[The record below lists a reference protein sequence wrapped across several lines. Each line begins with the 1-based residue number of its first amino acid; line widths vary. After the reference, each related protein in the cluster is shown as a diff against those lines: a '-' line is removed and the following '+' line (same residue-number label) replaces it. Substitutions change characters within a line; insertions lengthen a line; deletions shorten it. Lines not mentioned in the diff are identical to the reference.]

1 MKISLDWLKD
11 YVDVD
16 IPLKELVDRM
26 TMIGLIP
33 ETWEERDGDVIL
45 DVETYANRPDTL
57 GHLGMAREVAAMLG
71 RPLKERA
78 WPLAELPVATRELVD
93 VQILDDDLCP
103 RYCGM
108 VVRGV
113 KIGPSP
119 DWLRKRVLAMGLNPV
134 NNVVDATNYVLFA
147 TGQPLHAFDL
157 ARVAGPRILVRRAK
171 KGERLTLLDGRDAAL
186 TPDTLVIADEK
197 KASAVAGIMGGRDS
211 GVFDDTTDIF
221 IESACFDPAAIRKA
235 GRALEVQTDASY
247 RFERGADVGFA
258 PQAARMA
265 ASIMAEFGGRAAKD
279 PIDVYPRPRK
289 PREIT
294 LRARRTSELLG
305 VDVAPA
311 FIEKTLAD
319 LGFGLRSGAPGV
331 WMVLVPSHRVD
342 IEREADLVEEIA
354 RFYGYDK
361 IPTVLPPLRVLDP
374 VPSQE
379 PKVRRLTERLF
390 HYGFDEVVNASF
402 ADPDKD
408 GRLGSGRT
416 PVALRNP
423 LSAKA
428 AILRTTLLGGLL
440 ENAAWNLNRGL
451 DGVHIFETGNI
462 YRWAGPEDTAE
473 DLTLGLLTTGPLG
486 GAHWKDKP
494 AAADLAHLKG
504 ALESALESLRYDSAV
519 FAARPHPVLDGQA
532 SLAVLVKGEAV
543 GWLGRLA
550 AGPLDLYGLQGPAF
564 AAEIDLGRLFRVKP
578 RPFEFAPLPKYP
590 AVSRDLSF
598 WVGRTTAFTDIR
610 QALAKLDVPYLEGF
624 DVVDRYAGDKAP
636 EGMIG
641 LALRFTYRSLK
652 ATLTAED
659 VDKSEG
665 RILKALKAAFDIRL
679 REGGIG

>member
-16 IPLKELVDRM
+16 IPLKSLIDRM

-33 ETWEERDGDVIL
+33 ETWEERGGDVIM

-78 WPLAELPVATRELVD
+78 WPLAELPVSTRELVD

-103 RYCGM
+103 RYCGL

-119 DWLRKRVLAMGLNPV
+119 DWLRRRVEAMGLNPV
-134 NNVVDATNYVLFA
+134 NNVVDVTNYVLFA

-157 ARVAGPRILVRRAK
+157 ARVAGPRIIVRRAK
-171 KGERLTLLDGRDAAL
+171 KGERIALLDGRDIAL
-186 TPDTLVIADEK
+186 TPDMLVIADEK
-197 KASAVAGIMGGRDS
+197 KATAVAGVMGGRDS

-221 IESACFDPAAIRKA
+221 IESACFDPGSIRRTS
-235 GRALEVQTDASY
+235 RALEALTDASY
-247 RFERGADVGFA
+247 RFERGADIGFA

-265 ASIMAEFGGRAAKD
+265 ASLMAEFGGRATKD
-279 PIDVYPRPRK
+279 LVDVHPRPRK

-294 LRARRTSELLG
+294 LRARRVADLLG
-305 VDVAPA
+305 ADVAPA

-319 LGFGLRSGAPGV
+319 LGFGLRSSAPGI

-342 IEREADLVEEIA
+342 IEREADLIEEAA
-354 RFYGYDK
+354 RFYGYDR

-374 VPSQE
+374 VQSAE
-379 PKVRRLTERLF
+379 PKMRRLAERLF

-402 ADPDKD
+402 ADPDMD
-408 GRLGSGRT
+408 GRLASGKT

-440 ENAAWNLNRGL
+440 ENAARNLNRGQES
-451 DGVHIFETGNI
+451 VHIFETGNV
-462 YRWAGPEDTAE
+462 YRWAGETATAE
-473 DLTLGLLTTGPLG
+473 DATLGLLSTGPLG
-486 GAHWKDKP
+486 PAHWKDRP
-494 AAADLAHLKG
+494 AAADLAHIKG
-504 ALESALESLRYDSAV
+504 ALESVLESLRYDSAA
-519 FAARPHPVLDGQA
+519 FAVRPHPLLDAEA
-532 SLAVLVKGEAV
+532 SLAVVVKGETL

-550 AGPLDLYGLQGPAF
+550 AAPLDLYGLKVPAF
-564 AAEIDLGRLFRVKP
+564 AAEIDLGRLFKIKP

-590 AVSRDLSF
+590 AVVRDLSF
-598 WVGRTTAFTDIR
+598 WVGRAAAYADIR
-610 QALAKLDVPYLEGF
+610 QALAKLDVPWLEGF

-636 EGMIG
+636 EGMVG
-641 LALRFTYRSLK
+641 LTLRFAYRSPK

-665 RILKALKAAFDIRL
+665 RILKALKAAFDVRL
-679 REGGIG
+679 REGGV